1 LKDDN
6 ELDQGF
12 IEEDGAEQENI
23 NSKMVN
29 LDEKE
34 DELLKSI
41 DKEDV
46 KMIESFPEGE
56 NNQICNTDSSRREK
70 LSNLILKEK
79 LALEKPHVV
88 LKKFEISELSENLKK
103 LYKHSEVIK
112 SKKKKKKV
120 KSNEI

>member
-1 LKDDN
+1 MKDDN

-56 NNQICNTDSSRREK
+56 NNQILVSSVV
-70 LSNLILKEK
+70 KESTQYYY
-79 LALEKPHVV
+79 LLQ
-88 LKKFEISELSENLKK
+88 I
-103 LYKHSEVIK
+103 
-112 SKKKKKKV
+112 
-120 KSNEI
+120 